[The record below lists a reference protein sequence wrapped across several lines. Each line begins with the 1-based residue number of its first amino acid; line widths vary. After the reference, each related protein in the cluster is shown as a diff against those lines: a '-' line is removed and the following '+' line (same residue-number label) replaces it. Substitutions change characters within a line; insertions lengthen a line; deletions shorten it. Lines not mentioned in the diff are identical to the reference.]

1 MMLFWFLV
9 ACLVVL
15 ALALIVP
22 ALLRAPASV
31 VLPSRAAA
39 RQANLSVLRE
49 QLAQLDKE
57 FAAGSLNAEQL
68 ALAKSEIERRALEEE
83 SEPEAPVAA
92 VRSTRT
98 AISVGV
104 AIPLLAFGVYGFLG
118 NPFALDPISTSAN
131 SAADV
136 SPAQVEEMVKQFA
149 ARLENMPPG
158 EAVDPKAW
166 EMLARSYAAMQKFPE
181 ANKAYKRAV
190 ELAPGNAQL
199 LADYADVMAMMQGQ
213 STLGEPAKLIAKAL
227 VLDPNNLKVLAL
239 AGSAAFERNDFPM
252 AIAHWTKAKEL
263 APAGS
268 EFAGG
273 LERSLQEARAGA
285 AGTAPTA
292 LASGNA
298 SNSSNPPSPR
308 NSASAVSSGPAAAAS
323 PQPAA
328 GSASIQGSV
337 SLAAALT
344 GKVAPDDT
352 VFIFARAAQGPR
364 MPLAIVKRKASEL
377 PITFTLDD
385 STAMS
390 DAMKLSKFDL
400 VVVGARV
407 SRTGNAMPQSGDL
420 TGQSAPVKAGGGKLV
435 LVIDSVQ
442 P

>member
-9 ACLVVL
+9 ACLVLL
-15 ALALIVP
+15 AIGLILP
-22 ALLRAPASV
+22 ALLSAKPAAAAPSAV
-31 VLPSRAAA
+31 GA

-49 QLAQLDKE
+49 QLAQLDVD

-68 ALAKSEIERRALEEE
+68 TLAKTEIERRALEEE
-83 SEPEAPVAA
+83 STLEAPVAQA
-92 VRSTRT
+92 KSTRT
-98 AISVGV
+98 AITLGV
-104 AIPLLAFGVYGFLG
+104 AVPLLAFGIYGFLG
-118 NPFALDPISTSAN
+118 NPFALDPISTSAD
-131 SAADV
+131 STADV

-149 ARLENMPPG
+149 ARLENLPPG

-199 LADYADVMAMMQGQ
+199 LADHADVMAMMQGQ
-213 STLGEPAKLIAKAL
+213 STLGEPAKLIARAL

-252 AIAHWTKAKEL
+252 AIAHWTKAREL

-268 EFAGG
+268 EFASG
-273 LERSLQEARAGA
+273 LDRSLQEARA
-285 AGTAPTA
+285 
-292 LASGNA
+292 ASGKAPAVVAEA
-298 SNSSNPPSPR
+298 SPAGMASPVSPP
-308 NSASAVSSGPAAAAS
+308 AAAS

-328 GSASIQGSV
+328 ASAASIQGVV
-337 SLAAALT
+337 SLAPALAA
-344 GKVAPDDT
+344 KVASDDT

-364 MPLAIVKRKASEL
+364 MPLAILKRKASEL

-390 DAMKLSKFDL
+390 DAMKLSKFEM

-407 SRTGNAMPQSGDL
+407 SKSGNAMPQSGDL
-420 TGQSAPVKAGGGKLV
+420 TGQSAPVKAGGNKLT
-435 LVIDSVQ
+435 LVIDGVQ